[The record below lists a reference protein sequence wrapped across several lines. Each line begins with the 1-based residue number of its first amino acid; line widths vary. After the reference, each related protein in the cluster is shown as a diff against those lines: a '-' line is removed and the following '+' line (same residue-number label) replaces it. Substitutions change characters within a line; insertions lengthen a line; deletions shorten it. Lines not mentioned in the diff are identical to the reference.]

1 MTDVTVKTAWVLGSL
16 RTRILNSIQT
26 GFGFL
31 AVDEVPSL
39 PTFLDA
45 PVPPPTGP
53 PSMPSV

>member
-1 MTDVTVKTAWVLGSL
+1 MTDMREKTAWVLGSP

-31 AVDEVPSL
+31 AADEVPSL

-45 PVPPPTGP
+45 PIPPPTGP